1 MKDVTFSFFGD
12 SLVDRPAIVVDNPH
26 YDLPALG
33 QSVPVRGHET
43 AGFYKLVLQRLR
55 VAFPEHSFQFLNF
68 AVGGSTIRDVQTQL
82 VYSAP
87 HIPCPD
93 VSFICVGI
101 NDVMRTFQGRPSESV
116 DLAEFSDRYAQVID
130 EAQRRSRL
138 VFCLGEPLVNVSN
151 DAAAINSTLKMYNE
165 AIESEVGRRKS
176 SKIYFIDLFSQFE
189 RVQVN
194 LSAHSGSESL
204 WSDGVHLSEIGN
216 VLAADIIMRN
226 LEREDIQR
234 ELFKFPEI

>member
-1 MKDVTFSFFGD
+1 
-12 SLVDRPAIVVDNPH
+12 
-26 YDLPALG
+26 
-33 QSVPVRGHET
+33 
-43 AGFYKLVLQRLR
+43 
-55 VAFPEHSFQFLNF
+55 
-68 AVGGSTIRDVQTQL
+68 
-82 VYSAP
+82 
-87 HIPCPD
+87 
-93 VSFICVGI
+93 
-101 NDVMRTFQGRPSESV
+101 MRTFQGRPSESV

-151 DAAAINSTLKMYNE
+151 DAAAINSTLKMYNDV
-165 AIESEVGRRKS
+165 IESEVGRRKS

-234 ELFKFPEI
+234 ELFKFLEI